1 MIILYLEMIEKT
13 ANEVVNGMSNDIQKT
28 FLDSYMND
36 KRNFNDYPSNVL
48 QGINE
53 HLKGNNNNFVYLKEY
68 REKLSAHLQSL

>member
-1 MIILYLEMIEKT
+1 MIMLYLEMIEKT
-13 ANEVVNGMSNDIQKT
+13 ANEVVNGMSKDIQKT

-36 KRNFNDYPSNVL
+36 KRNFNDYPANVL

-53 HLKGNNNNFVYLKEY
+53 HLKDIDYNFNYLKEY